1 MQPEAEKQQQ
11 REAEKR
17 QREAEK
23 RQRQAEKEN
32 ETVKLSQMCAVDANK
47 VAASQLGGHIFP
59 PAVDPTTGR
68 VCNPR
73 TVFYSGNVTVLPE
86 NPRPERI
93 VDLNLQNEPRLATI
107 SRRIIQRAEAWVASA
122 NQTGLNNPRFNG
134 TV

>member
-1 MQPEAEKQQQ
+1 MDVDTDAAQRVDELRDFRDAPQAAAPMEWGAEKRQWEAEKQQQ

-59 PAVDPTTGR
+59 PAVDPTTGS
-68 VCNPR
+68 VCDPR
-73 TVFYSGNVTVLPE
+73 TVFY
-86 NPRPERI
+86 
-93 VDLNLQNEPRLATI
+93 
-107 SRRIIQRAEAWVASA
+107 
-122 NQTGLNNPRFNG
+122 
-134 TV
+134 

>member
-1 MQPEAEKQQQ
+1 
-11 REAEKR
+11 
-17 QREAEK
+17 
-23 RQRQAEKEN
+23 
-32 ETVKLSQMCAVDANK
+32 MCAVDANK
-47 VAASQLGGHIFP
+47 VAASQLGGHTFP
-59 PAVDPTTGR
+59 PAVDPTTGS
-68 VCNPR
+68 VCDPR